1 MIRTASIIFAAGRGT
16 RMTGYEGNKT
26 LLPLIPAKSPYEG
39 ARPLIRE
46 VLDNLP
52 PGPRAIVVN
61 YLEEEVRRATGGH
74 GISYIRQPVTNGTG
88 GALLAARPFLDS
100 TDADWVIITMGDVP
114 FIRSATYGR
123 LLELLGRCDLAL
135 LAFECGDRAN
145 YGMIETEG
153 ERVTKIVEW
162 KYWKEF
168 PAERQGRLKY
178 CNAGVYAVRKAA
190 LLTYM
195 DRMARRPHEVRK
207 MLDGKW
213 VTIKEYFLTDLAEMM
228 NGDGLLV
235 GMTSAPAREAIGVD
249 SPESLKAAQKLYASL
264 AANGA
269 KNAGTA

>member
-1 MIRTASIIFAAGRGT
+1 
-16 RMTGYEGNKT
+16 MTGYGGNKT
-26 LLPLIPAKSPYEG
+26 LLPLIPGKSPHEG
-39 ARPLIRE
+39 TRPLIME

-52 PGPRAIVVN
+52 PGPRAVVVN
-61 YLEEEVRRATGGH
+61 YLEEEVRRATRGH
-74 GISYIRQPVTNGTG
+74 AISYIRQPVINGTG

-100 TDADWVIITMGDVP
+100 TDADRVIITMGDVP

-123 LLELLGRCDLAL
+123 LLELLGRYDLAL

-145 YGMIETEG
+145 YGMVETDG

-168 PAERQGRLKY
+168 SAERQRRLKY
-178 CNAGVYAVRKAA
+178 CNAGVYAVRKEA

-195 DRMARRPHEVRK
+195 ARMARRPHEVRK
-207 MLDGKW
+207 LQNGEW

-228 NGDGLLV
+228 NRDGLLV
-235 GMTSAPAREAIGVD
+235 GMTSAPAQEAIGVD
-249 SPESLKAAQKLYASL
+249 SPESLDAAQKFYANVV
-264 AANGA
+264 ANEA